1 MSSKNYLESL
11 DKAQRIKL
19 LARLEILAEEACI
32 EAQDEDIDGAI
43 NWGDLHCAGAEIC
56 LRSDGSEY
64 INILI
69 EEAAPDAYYLRNFI
83 ETYMKSKMLQD
94 EELSLVNLEE
104 LHIETEW

>member
-11 DKAQRIKL
+11 DKPQRIKL
-19 LARLEILAEEACI
+19 LTRLENLAEEACI

-43 NWGDLHCAGAEIC
+43 NWGDLHCADVEIC

-64 INILI
+64 INVLI
-69 EEAAPDAYYLRNFI
+69 EEAAPEAYDLRNFI

-104 LHIETEW
+104 LHVETEW